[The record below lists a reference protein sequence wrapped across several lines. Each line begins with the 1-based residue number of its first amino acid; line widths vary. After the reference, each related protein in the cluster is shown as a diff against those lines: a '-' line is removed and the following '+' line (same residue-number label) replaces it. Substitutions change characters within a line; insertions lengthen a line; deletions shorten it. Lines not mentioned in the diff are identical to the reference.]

1 MLKSFSSP
9 SNIYKCNFLSSY
21 TCRNL
26 RIRCMMLDYNFS
38 GTLQLLFNCS
48 ENAEVFPIFKNT
60 FLYFSSSN
68 AAYLNSYKCNS
79 LYKPIRPQLFRS
91 LFFRFFFWGG
101 GGRRNGIYWYFFHRS
116 GPKYKFKLES
126 LFSESSTPVQGG
138 SVRI

>member
-91 LFFRFFFWGG
+91 LFFRFFWGG
-101 GGRRNGIYWYFFHRS
+101 GGGMVFTGIFFTVPALNINSNFIQFVFR
-116 GPKYKFKLES
+116 
-126 LFSESSTPVQGG
+126 V
-138 SVRI
+138 